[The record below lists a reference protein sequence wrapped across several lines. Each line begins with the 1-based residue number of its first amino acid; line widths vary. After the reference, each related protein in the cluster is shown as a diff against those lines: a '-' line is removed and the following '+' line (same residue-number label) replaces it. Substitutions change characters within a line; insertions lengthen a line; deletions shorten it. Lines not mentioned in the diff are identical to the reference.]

1 MSQKK
6 KRIAMEAAEAAAY
19 RERKENY
26 LSTEEKEFRTRLNIM
41 RAKDAYIF
49 LAVIG
54 AGTEKKKR
62 KEHEKPKLQTAKQAA
77 AIAKEIKKEL
87 KAMAP
92 MPTPPYTVIIPAPSL
107 SKFTP
112 SALCDYFIS
121 RVPRIDAIT
130 NFDDCL
136 PGTGYCKVIYDELFP
151 LASIGKGISRED
163 RIAMNIYVKQLC
175 ENFGATI
182 SSIANLCLG
191 NAKLFALINVKTKS
205 KGVRNTKRL
214 AAPVVTISTIRGGK
228 SLGVKCKPIKYAKSY
243 TVAIGTG
250 DDVSFYKQYVGSSNQ
265 LIEGL
270 TGGDL
275 VNVVM
280 WANTGKQAGYP
291 SVAQPVRVPY

>member
-6 KRIAMEAAEAAAY
+6 KRIALEAAEAEAY

-26 LSTEEKEFRTRLNIM
+26 LSAEEKEFRTRLNKM

-54 AGTEKKKR
+54 AVTEKKKR
-62 KEHEKPKLQTAKQAA
+62 KEHEKPKFQTKKQAA
-77 AIAKEIKKEL
+77 AIASEVKKEL

-92 MPTPPYTVIIPAPSL
+92 MPTPPYTVISPAPGLSL
-107 SKFTP
+107 LSP

-121 RVPRIDAIT
+121 RRPRIDAIT
-130 NFDDCL
+130 DFDNCL
-136 PGTGYCKVIYDELFP
+136 PGTDYCQVIYDELFP
-151 LASIGKGISRED
+151 LASIGKGISSDD
-163 RIAMNIYVKQLC
+163 RIAMDIYVKQLC
-175 ENFGATI
+175 DNFGATI
-182 SSIANLCLG
+182 TSIANLCLG
-191 NAKLFALINVKTKS
+191 NAKLFSLINVKTKR

-214 AAPVVTISTIRGGK
+214 AAPVVVISTTRGGK

-250 DDVSFYKQYVGSSNQ
+250 DDVSLYKQYVGSSNQ
-265 LIEGL
+265 LIENL
-270 TGGDL
+270 NGGDL

-280 WANTGKQAGYP
+280 WANTGKKAGFP
-291 SVAQPVRVPY
+291 SVAQPIRVPY